1 MSASQVLAKGP
12 LSSALGQ
19 WAFVGLGAY
28 ALAGGEALKDVAG
41 KTATITA
48 QLAAGVPLSTILEAN
63 SKSSSNN
70 AAAAAAAIPAPIV
83 IHTGGSSS
91 SSDSGKLLTE
101 KPLVFLVQLTLG
113 AGLCWGSYI
122 IFSNLLPEQIKEML
136 PVTRKFFD
144 AAITSLGK
152 GILQVKESLGEQ
164 ILGLSA
170 KQDELA
176 EQQAETHGEVLS
188 VKNDLGEVRFDLT
201 AIADTVERCEASLT
215 TAERRQSY
223 TARGVRLLVRC
234 VGAMMPGNARLASE
248 LDRFAQQ
255 GDEMGFQDDSESD
268 FQRSTQ
274 SLPAIEQGPG
284 TTNSY
289 PALPQCTPGT
299 TGRSHSTPMMS
310 ARSRSAGENP
320 QMGRTPSYVTP
331 NVARAL
337 NCGGGDNGT
346 VSSVDTAGD
355 PECAGHEPVTTPMT
369 GPGAGGKSALPP
381 PTPQDLDEVRLLLD
395 MVRRGGTVS
404 VN

>member
-28 ALAGGEALKDVAG
+28 ALAGGEALKDVAS

-63 SKSSSNN
+63 SKSSNGGNN
-70 AAAAAAAIPAPIV
+70 AAAAAAIPAPIV
-83 IHTGGSSS
+83 IHTSGSSS
-91 SSDSGKLLTE
+91 DSSGKLLTE
-101 KPLVFLVQLTLG
+101 RPLIFLVQLTLG

-152 GILQVKESLGEQ
+152 GLLQVKESLGEQ

-170 KQDELA
+170 KQDELS
-176 EQQAETHGEVLS
+176 EQQTETHQEVLS
-188 VKNDLGEVRFDLT
+188 VRNDLGEVKFDLN

-215 TAERRQSY
+215 NAERRQSY

-255 GDEMGFQDDSESD
+255 GDEMGFQDDSEGD
-268 FQRSTQ
+268 FQTSTQ
-274 SLPAIEQGPG
+274 SLPAIEGPG
-284 TTNSY
+284 SY

-299 TGRSHSTPMMS
+299 AGRSHSTPMMS
-310 ARSRSAGENP
+310 ARSARSGENP

-337 NCGGGDNGT
+337 NCGGDNGT

-369 GPGAGGKSALPP
+369 APGTGSKSALPP

-404 VN
+404 VK